1 MDIGFCL
8 LTFPVALP
16 LLVVVAI
23 LVRLDTPGPVLFVQD
38 RVGRGGRRFRM
49 YKFRTMPRDMDHSA
63 ERELMRAFVK
73 AAEKTQSAE
82 GGLTHKPFEESQ
94 LTRTGRL
101 LRRCSIDELPQF
113 INVLKGDMSL
123 VGPRPNVADEVD
135 AYLPWHRRRLD
146 VLPGITGLAQVR
158 GRSSIE
164 FDRIVEYDIEYIEG
178 WTLLLDLKILF
189 QTVPCVVSGR
199 GAR

>member
-1 MDIGFCL
+1 MDIGVCL
-8 LTFPVALP
+8 LTFPIALP
-16 LLVVVAI
+16 LLALVAI
-23 LVRLDTPGPVLFVQD
+23 LIRLDTPGPVLFVQE
-38 RVGRGGRRFRM
+38 RVGRGGRLFRM

-63 ERELMRAFVK
+63 ERELMRAFVQ
-73 AAEKTQSAE
+73 AEKNQSA
-82 GGLTHKPFEESQ
+82 GSGPSPKPFEESQ
-94 LTRTGRL
+94 LTQTGRL
-101 LRRCSIDELPQF
+101 LRRCSVDELPQL